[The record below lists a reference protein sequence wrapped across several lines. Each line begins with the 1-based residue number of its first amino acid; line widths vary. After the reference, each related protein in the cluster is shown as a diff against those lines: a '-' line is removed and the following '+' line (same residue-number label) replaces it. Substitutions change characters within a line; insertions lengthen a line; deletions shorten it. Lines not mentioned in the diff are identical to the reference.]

1 MKKIIV
7 FAGVMGMLFVAGANA
22 GPQGPQLATTN
33 TVSGE
38 VTTAGSYVTAVET
51 AATTDAGTNT
61 TNGTTITN
69 MQSDRQGLAD
79 DGPCGN
85 YDTAKYSGCGYISA
99 DGTTGEKEWVKIRK
113 AI

>member
-33 TVSGE
+33 TVTGE